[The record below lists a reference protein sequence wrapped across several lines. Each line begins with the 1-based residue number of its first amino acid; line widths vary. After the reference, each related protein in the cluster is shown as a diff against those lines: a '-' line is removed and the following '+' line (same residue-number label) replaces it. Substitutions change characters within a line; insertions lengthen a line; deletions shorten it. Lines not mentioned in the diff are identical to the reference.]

1 MVARLKRLAVALLFG
16 VIAIP
21 VALYVNA
28 RRHKQSQWQVVGC
41 SLVKDD
47 RVREGHSVRLKL
59 SGPTM
64 IEATVWEDE
73 CRIPVG
79 TEFTR
84 DGGFVCNPRMAG
96 PNELGC
102 FRIESETKR

>member
-1 MVARLKRLAVALLFG
+1 MNWKRLAVALLFG

-21 VALYVNA
+21 VALHFND
-28 RRHKQSQWQVVGC
+28 RSHKQSKWQVVGC
-41 SLVKDD
+41 ALIQDD

-79 TEFTR
+79 TEFSR
-84 DGGFVCNPRMAG
+84 DGGFVCNERMAA
-96 PNELGC
+96 PNKPGC
-102 FRIESETKR
+102 FRIESETKP